1 MKDINP
7 IKLARMR
14 NGITQAE
21 LAGKLNVSVGAIS
34 QWETGITH
42 PAVTKL
48 KPLAEAL
55 GTTVDE
61 LLTG

>member
-1 MKDINP
+1 MKNISP

-14 NGITQAE
+14 TGITQAE
-21 LAGKLNVSVGAIS
+21 LASKLNVSVTAVS
-34 QWETGITH
+34 MWETGVTH
-42 PAVTKL
+42 PTVKKL

>member
-42 PAVTKL
+42 PTVKKL

>member
-1 MKDINP
+1 MKNISP

-14 NGITQAE
+14 TGITQAE
-21 LAGKLNVSVGAIS
+21 LASKLNVSVTAVS
-34 QWETGITH
+34 MWETGTTH
-42 PAVTKL
+42 PTVSKL

>member
-14 NGITQAE
+14 NGFTQAE
-21 LAGKLNVSVGAIS
+21 LAAKLNVSTASIS

-42 PAVTKL
+42 PTVRKL

>member
-14 NGITQAE
+14 AGFTQAE
-21 LAGKLNVSVGAIS
+21 IAEKLNVSSTAVS
-34 QWETGITH
+34 MWETGVTH
-42 PAVTKL
+42 PTAKKL

>member
-42 PAVTKL
+42 PTVTKL